1 MVRKF
6 RGLVTNVSLSE
17 RVKRRCSSGP
27 RVLTGRSA
35 CVYQETAFPHARPFL
50 SLISSNVTRL
60 TRGRLLLQPTH
71 VGPLRFSII
80 ESREKHDAPVTPL
93 IPIIGFVIAIYLFAK
108 YTNVQSYANG
118 GSAPSSSPG
127 SFLSPGVLT
136 RAKAREAGRVE
147 EPSPVAARKP
157 LVRRPRTSTY

>member
-1 MVRKF
+1 MVRNILALVPNVSSSEKVKVEVF
-6 RGLVTNVSLSE
+6 PRPPGFDGLVSLCVSRDGLSFCSSLSLSF
-17 RVKRRCSSGP
+17 R
-27 RVLTGRSA
+27 
-35 CVYQETAFPHARPFL
+35 QFL
-50 SLISSNVTRL
+50 PADTWAP
-60 TRGRLLLQPTH
+60 LLQPTH
-71 VGPLRFSII
+71 VGPLRFSAI

-118 GSAPSSSPG
+118 GSAPNSSPG

-147 EPSPVAARKP
+147 EPSPVVARKP